1 MNPVTDLSKK
11 HPNPLWRWVGIR
23 MSLLAMAVIVLIALS
38 MWVHFLF
45 LEWQTLQRMP
55 VETRIELEQLRSDP
69 RLNEARLWQI
79 SAQYY
84 DIEDLVAGISN
95 KDWLLLA
102 VLVVASLPVILLCG
116 LLFSRPL
123 SSQFSA
129 IAKVARLVAQGD
141 FNTRLP
147 VTHKGPE
154 ELQTLV
160 SDFNSMTAQ
169 LHRYEQEVRESSAV
183 IAHELRTPLN
193 ASMGRVQGMID
204 GVFPCDTEQ
213 LNMVKRQLD
222 QLSKLVDDLHLL
234 SLARAGQLQLDKT
247 RFALGKLIDERLA
260 WFSDPLEN
268 AGIQPTVDIAPDLY
282 IEADRDR
289 MGQVVNILI
298 DNVVRYA
305 AQGGELHIYARADKD
320 QVSLA
325 FADRGPGF
333 EQKDLDLVFNR
344 FWRAERSRARYS
356 GGSGLG
362 LSIAR
367 AICQEHGAS
376 IGAENR
382 HGGGS
387 VITAAIPHAQG

>member
-1 MNPVTDLSKK
+1 
-11 HPNPLWRWVGIR
+11 
-23 MSLLAMAVIVLIALS
+23 MAAIVLIALS
-38 MWVHFLF
+38 MWTHFL
-45 LEWQTLQRMP
+45 LSEWETQQRMP
-55 VETRIELEQLRSDP
+55 VETRLELEQLRSDP
-69 RLNEARLWQI
+69 RRNEARLWQI

-84 DIEDLVAGISN
+84 DIEDVVPGISN
-95 KDWLLLA
+95 KDWFLLA
-102 VLVVASLPVILLCG
+102 FLVAAALPVILLCG

-129 IAKVARLVAQGD
+129 IAKVARSVAQGD

-154 ELQTLV
+154 ELQRLV
-160 SDFNSMTAQ
+160 SDFNSMTTQ

-204 GVFPCDTEQ
+204 CVFPRDAEQ

-247 RFALGKLIDERLA
+247 RFALDKLIDERLT
-260 WFSDPLEN
+260 WFSDSLAN
-268 AGIQPTVDIAPDLY
+268 AGIQPTVDIAPDLH

-298 DNVVRYA
+298 DNVLRYA
-305 AQGGELHIYARADKD
+305 AQGRELHIYAIGNKDK
-320 QVSLA
+320 VSVA

-333 EQKDLDLVFNR
+333 EEKDLDLVFNR

-367 AICQEHGAS
+367 AICLEHDAS
-376 IGAENR
+376 ISAENR
-382 HGGGS
+382 DGGGS
-387 VITAAIPHAQG
+387 VITAELPQAQR